1 MDRIGIKKDLYWGHV
16 CTIFLVLNLMS
27 ACVYDEDRL
36 AYLNDQYSA
45 LNKRVTQLQDSQ
57 KALDARVGE
66 DLDTKLASIASSQ
79 AEIRVEMDQLKVG
92 MSDLSR
98 RIEENE
104 HVLKRTV
111 ERDLG
116 EQDKMKADLASL
128 SQRMAEMEPLLRGRQ
143 GEAKSVAPREG
154 PQESET
160 LARQGAPVVAAV
172 PTTEAQPAG
181 DVLLYDESLAAF
193 KEGRYEDAME
203 GFREFLRDYSDSDR
217 ADNAQFWIGEC
228 YMALKEYE
236 KAILAYQDVIK
247 KYPKGNKVPNALL
260 RQAGAFSEI
269 KDNTSAKLLLKK
281 IIEKYPRSEEAQI
294 ARKKLGTL

>member
-1 MDRIGIKKDLYWGHV
+1 MNRDWMKKDIHRGCVWVIPLA
-16 CTIFLVLNLMS
+16 LMLLS
-27 ACVYDEDRL
+27 ACVYDEDRM

-57 KALDARVGE
+57 KDLEAKVGQNMDA
-66 DLDTKLASIASSQ
+66 KLGSIGSSQ
-79 AEIRVEMDQLKVG
+79 AEIRVEMDQLKVE

-116 EQDKMKADLASL
+116 EQDAMKADWGAL
-128 SQRMAEMEPLLRGRQ
+128 SQRVAQMEMLLRGRQ
-143 GEAKSVAPREG
+143 GETGTVEG
-154 PQESET
+154 P
-160 LARQGAPVVAAV
+160 AGRQGSERSAG
-172 PTTEAQPAG
+172 QPAP
-181 DVLLYDESLAAF
+181 DVQRPSDVVLYDESLAAF
-193 KEGRYEDAME
+193 KEGRHEDAMA
-203 GFREFLRDYSDSDR
+203 GFREFLRDYPDSDR

-228 YMALKEYE
+228 YMAMKQYE

-269 KDNTSAKLLLKK
+269 NDETSAKLLLKK
-281 IIEKYPRSEEAQI
+281 IIEKYPRSDEAKI
-294 ARKKLGTL
+294 ARNKLKTL

>member
-1 MDRIGIKKDLYWGHV
+1 MNRVMIEKEVHWGHICV
-16 CTIFLVLNLMS
+16 IASIWLLLS
-27 ACVYDEDRL
+27 ACVYDEDRM

-57 KALDARVGE
+57 KDLDARVGK
-66 DLDTKLASIASSQ
+66 DLDTKLGSIGSSQ
-79 AEIRVEMDQLKVG
+79 AEIRVEMDQLKVE

-116 EQDKMKADLASL
+116 DQDAMKADLASL
-128 SQRMAEMEPLLRGRQ
+128 SQRVAELEMLLRGRQ
-143 GEAKSVAPREG
+143 GGTGAVGTREG
-154 PQESET
+154 PQRAESS
-160 LARQGAPVVAAV
+160 ASQPAPVVAAV
-172 PTTEAQPAG
+172 PTTEAQRPS
-181 DVLLYDESLAAF
+181 DVVLYDDSLAAF
-193 KEGRYEDAME
+193 KEGRYEDAMG
-203 GFREFLRDYSDSDR
+203 GFREFLSDYPDSDR

-228 YMALKEYE
+228 YMALKQYE

-269 KDNTSAKLLLKK
+269 NDKTSAKLLLKK
-281 IIEKYPRSEEAQI
+281 IIERYPRSDEAQL
-294 ARKKLGTL
+294 ARKKLKTL

>member
-1 MDRIGIKKDLYWGHV
+1 MDRDRIKRDVHRGWV
-16 CTIFLVLNLMS
+16 CVISFTLMLLS

-57 KALDARVGE
+57 KDLEAKVGQDLDAKMG
-66 DLDTKLASIASSQ
+66 SIGSSQ
-79 AEIRVEMDQLKVG
+79 AEIRVEMEQLKAE

-116 EQDKMKADLASL
+116 EQDAMKADWASL
-128 SQRMAEMEPLLRGRQ
+128 SQRVAEMESLLRGRQ
-143 GEAKSVAPREG
+143 GATGTVGTPAAPQVG
-154 PQESET
+154 DSS
-160 LARQGAPVVAAV
+160 ARQPVPVVAAV
-172 PTTEAQPAG
+172 PTTEAQRPS
-181 DVLLYDESLAAF
+181 DVVLYDESLAAF
-193 KEGRYEDAME
+193 KEGRYEGAMA
-203 GFREFLRDYSDSDR
+203 GFREFLIDYPDSDR

-228 YMALKEYE
+228 YMALKQYE

-269 KDNTSAKLLLKK
+269 NDKTSAKLLLKK
-281 IIEKYPRSEEAQI
+281 IIEKYPGSDEAQI
-294 ARKKLGTL
+294 ARKKLKTL

>member
-1 MDRIGIKKDLYWGHV
+1 MKKDVQRGCV
-16 CTIFLVLNLMS
+16 CVISLALMLLS
-27 ACVYDEDRL
+27 ACVYDEDRM

-57 KALDARVGE
+57 KELEAKAGQDLDA
-66 DLDTKLASIASSQ
+66 KLRSIGSSQ
-79 AEIRVEMDQLKVG
+79 AEIRVEMDQLKVE

-116 EQDKMKADLASL
+116 EQDAMKADWGGL
-128 SQRMAEMEPLLRGRQ
+128 SQRVAEIETLLRGRQ
-143 GEAKSVAPREG
+143 GETGTAGTPAG
-154 PQESET
+154 PQRSESS
-160 LARQGAPVVAAV
+160 AGQPAPVVAAV
-172 PTTEAQPAG
+172 PTTDMQRPG
-181 DVLLYDESLAAF
+181 DVVLYDESLAAF
-193 KEGRYEDAME
+193 KEGRHEDAMA
-203 GFREFLRDYSDSDR
+203 GFREFLRDYPDSDR

-228 YMALKEYE
+228 YMALKQYE

-269 KDNTSAKLLLKK
+269 NDKTSAKLLLKK
-281 IIEKYPRSEEAQI
+281 IIETYPHSDEARI
-294 ARKKLGTL
+294 AQNKLKTL